1 MSTAENLSQRRDELV
16 IGVRRFLAAFN
27 DLDLDGSVAMF
38 AEDALYR
45 TFEGVERRGRAAI
58 RRELAPQFRGVYGR
72 ISFEELELLVDPVS
86 ARAALRWRCVH
97 DLSVPAQRGIDDLR
111 RRAWRALYGDVA
123 SWEGA
128 DILHL
133 GVGGA
138 CHVSA
143 KHTYAKARLPRTRRG
158 S

>member
-1 MSTAENLSQRRDELV
+1 MLTTENLSQRRDELV
-16 IGVRRFLAAFN
+16 LTVRRFLSAFN
-27 DLDLDGSVAMF
+27 DGDLDGSVAMF
-38 AEDALYR
+38 TEDGLYR

-72 ISFEELELLVDPVS
+72 ISFTELDLFVDPVS

-97 DLSVPAQRGIDDLR
+97 DFRVAAGRGLDDLR
-111 RRAWRALYGDVA
+111 RRGWRALYGHVA

-133 GVGGA
+133 EVGGA
-138 CHVSA
+138 GQVSA
-143 KHTYAKARLPRTRRG
+143 KHTYAKARLPLTRRG
-158 S
+158 P